1 MGNREIIIISRRSD
15 SSTVA
20 NDLYNNYTAASTRQ
34 THDDHPP
41 THAHGSP
48 TLQMIWSVAAGETKI
63 VLIGLCNQAMTTTT
77 KCRVSSHSLIGT
89 LGFL

>member
-48 TLQMIWSVAAGETKI
+48 TADDMERRGGRDKDSLVVAFATK
-63 VLIGLCNQAMTTTT
+63 Q
-77 KCRVSSHSLIGT
+77 
-89 LGFL
+89 